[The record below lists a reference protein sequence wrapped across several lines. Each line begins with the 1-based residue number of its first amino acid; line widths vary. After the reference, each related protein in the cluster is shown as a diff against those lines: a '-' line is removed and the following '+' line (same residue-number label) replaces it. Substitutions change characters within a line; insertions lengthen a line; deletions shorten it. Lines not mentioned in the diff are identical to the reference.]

1 MKRLLL
7 LKYLF
12 FSVLLSNATTITVKN
27 IDELNAANKKAL
39 PGDTVIL
46 QNGEWRNVTIK
57 LSCNGTEKK
66 PIVFKSQTAGKVIIT
81 GNSKLKLGGNY
92 IIVNGLFF
100 KNGYSGDDAVI
111 SFRIDNKQLA
121 NNCRVTNTVIDDFNN
136 PKRMDEN
143 NWVLFYGKNNQL
155 DRCSFKN
162 KKNMGVLLA
171 VILDDERSREN
182 FHLIN
187 HNYFG
192 KRPPLAS
199 NGGEII
205 RVGVSQHCQFNSNT
219 QIKNN
224 FFEHCDGETEIIS
237 IKSCSNVVEGN
248 IFKECQGSVVLRH
261 GDNNLVKGNYFL
273 GNDKT
278 GSGGVRVINKGQK
291 VINNIFYK
299 CRGVDFRSP
308 LAVMNGIPNSPAHRY
323 VQVINAEIVSNTFYE
338 CSPMSLCEGSD
349 TERTLPPDNV
359 TFSNNIFYNSRDS
372 IIYKA
377 YDDIRGIKFS
387 GNKVSDKVSQDLPDG
402 LEKTRLT
409 KQDNFSK
416 TISRQTV
423 EPSISN
429 IPFAEKETY
438 IKSGASWFIKYD
450 VDHNKKMMLVVN
462 CATTEDVYK
471 QLEKKEPIVIKLTA
485 KKYSLEKPFV
495 ISKFV
500 KFTGDKKN
508 SIKLSSNK
516 MLSAFIISGNGNLTL
531 DNLNFSGENLKAT
544 NLISSDSS
552 GFSDHYNFSII
563 NCLITDLKSQ
573 TGCQNI
579 FYAYKSMIADSV
591 VVHGNTFANNNC
603 NAIIL
608 NEEKDDKGYYNAEK
622 IFISHNKFTK
632 QTGMLLSVYRGGN
645 DESTL
650 GPDLTFSH
658 NSLNSCSSENGQ
670 PLISFTGIQ
679 VTNLFSNSFTNCN
692 NGSILIK
699 YADIVRAKHLF
710 EKNNLV
716 ASGQLQRDQ
725 FLTEKNNIIK

>member
-7 LKYLF
+7 LNYLF

-46 QNGEWRNVTIK
+46 QNGEWKNITIK
-57 LSCNGTEKK
+57 LSCNGTEKN
-66 PIVFKSQTAGKVIIT
+66 PIVFRSQTAGKVIIT

-92 IIVNGLFF
+92 IVVNGLFF
-100 KNGYSGDDAVI
+100 KNGYAGDDAVI
-111 SFRIDNKQLA
+111 SFRIDSKQLA

-171 VILDDERSREN
+171 VILDDDRSREN
-182 FHLIN
+182 FHSID

-237 IKSCSNVVEGN
+237 IKSCSNVVEEN
-248 IFKECQGSVVLRH
+248 VFKESQGSVVLRH
-261 GDNNLVKGNYFL
+261 GDNNLVKGNYFV

-323 VQVINAEIVSNTFYE
+323 VQVTNAEIISNTFYE

-359 TFSNNIFYNSRDS
+359 IFSNNIFYNTRDS
-372 IIYKA
+372 IIYRA
-377 YDDIRGIKFS
+377 YDDIKGIKFS
-387 GNKVSDKVSQDLPDG
+387 GNKVSAKVSQVLPDG
-402 LEKTRLT
+402 LKKTSLSR
-409 KQDNFSK
+409 QDNFSK
-416 TISRQTV
+416 TTKTT
-423 EPSISN
+423 EPSVGN
-429 IPFAEKETY
+429 IPFAEKELY
-438 IKSGASWFIKYD
+438 VNSGASWFAKYD
-450 VDHNKKMMLVVN
+450 VVHNKKTIALVN
-462 CATTEDVYK
+462 CATTEDVYR
-471 QLEKKEPIVIKLTA
+471 QLEKKEPIVIRLTA
-485 KKYSLEKPFV
+485 KGYSLEKPFV

-508 SIKLSSNK
+508 IIKLSSNK

-544 NLISSDSS
+544 NLVSSDSS
-552 GFSDHYNFSII
+552 GHSAHYNFSIL
-563 NCLITDLKSQ
+563 NCIITDLKSQ

-591 VVHGNTFANNNC
+591 VVHSNTFTNNNC
-603 NAIIL
+603 DAIIL
-608 NEEKDDKGYYNAEK
+608 SEEKDDKGYYNAEK
-622 IFISHNKFTK
+622 IFISHNKFNK

-658 NSLNSCSSENGQ
+658 NLLTNCSSENGQ
-670 PLISFTGIQ
+670 PFISFTGVQ
-679 VTNLFSNSFTNCN
+679 VTNLFSNTFTNCN
-692 NGSILIK
+692 NGNTLIR
-699 YADIVRAKHLF
+699 YTDTVRAKHLF

-716 ASGQLQRDQ
+716 ASGQLEKDQ
-725 FLTEKNNIIK
+725 FLTEKNNNIK

>member
-57 LSCNGTEKK
+57 LSCNGTEKD
-66 PIVFKSQTAGKVIIT
+66 PIVFRSQTAGKVIIT

-92 IIVNGLFF
+92 IVVNGLFF
-100 KNGYSGDDAVI
+100 KNGYAGDDAVI

-377 YDDIRGIKFS
+377 YDDIKGIKFS
-387 GNKVSDKVSQDLPDG
+387 GNKVSDKVSQELPDG
-402 LEKTRLT
+402 LKKTRLT

-416 TISRQTV
+416 TISRQTA

-429 IPFAEKETY
+429 IPFAEKELY
-438 IKSGASWFIKYD
+438 VSSGAPWFIKYD
-450 VDHNKKMMLVVN
+450 VDHNKKTMLLVN
-462 CATTEDVYK
+462 CATTEDVYR

-485 KKYSLEKPFV
+485 KEYSLEKPFV

-516 MLSAFIISGNGNLTL
+516 MLSAFIISGNGHLTL
-531 DNLNFSGENLKAT
+531 DNLNFNGENLKAT

-563 NCLITDLKSQ
+563 NCIITDLKSQ

-591 VVHGNTFANNNC
+591 VVHGTTFANNNC

-658 NSLNSCSSENGQ
+658 NSLNSCSSENDQ

-699 YADIVRAKHLF
+699 YTDIVRAKHLF

-716 ASGQLQRDQ
+716 ASGQLQRDK

>member
-12 FSVLLSNATTITVKN
+12 FSVLLGNAKTIIVKN
-27 IDELNAANKKAL
+27 IDELNAANKKVL

-46 QNGEWRNVTIK
+46 QNGEWKNITIK
-57 LSCNGTEKK
+57 LSCNGTEKN
-66 PIVFKSQTAGKVIIT
+66 PIVFKSQTAGKVVIT
-81 GNSKLKLGGNY
+81 GNSKLKLGGTY
-92 IIVNGLFF
+92 IVVNGLFF
-100 KNGYSGDDAVI
+100 KNGYAGDDAVI
-111 SFRIDNKQLA
+111 SFRIDSKQLA

-171 VILDDERSREN
+171 VILDDDRSREN
-182 FHLIN
+182 FHSID

-219 QIKNN
+219 QVKNN

-237 IKSCSNVVEGN
+237 IKSCSNIVESN

-261 GDNNLVKGNYFL
+261 GDNNFVKDNYFL

-291 VINNIFYK
+291 VSNNIFYK

-323 VQVINAEIVSNTFYE
+323 VQVINAEIISNTFYE

-359 TFSNNIFYNSRDS
+359 TFSNNIFYNTRDS

-377 YDDIRGIKFS
+377 YDDIKGINFS
-387 GNKVSDKVSQDLPDG
+387 GNKVSDKVSQDLPVG
-402 LEKTRLT
+402 LKKTRLA

-416 TISRQTV
+416 TISRKTV

-429 IPFAEKETY
+429 IPFAEKEVY
-438 IKSGASWFIKYD
+438 LNSGAPWFIKYD
-450 VDHNKKMMLVVN
+450 VDHNKKTILLVN

-471 QLEKKEPIVIKLTA
+471 QLEKKEPIIIRLTA
-485 KKYSLEKPFV
+485 KEYSLEKPFV

-508 SIKLSSNK
+508 TIKLSSNK

-531 DNLNFSGENLKAT
+531 DNLNFNGENLKAT
-544 NLISSDSS
+544 HLVSSDSS
-552 GFSDHYNFSII
+552 GFSDHYNISIL
-563 NCLITDLKSQ
+563 NCIITDLKSQ
-573 TGCQNI
+573 AGCQNI
-579 FYAYKSMIADSV
+579 FYAYKSMIADSI
-591 VVHGNTFANNNC
+591 VVHGNTFDNNNC
-603 NAIIL
+603 DAIIL
-608 NEEKDDKGYYNAEK
+608 SEEKDDKGYYNAEK
-622 IFISHNKFTK
+622 IFISHNKFNK
-632 QTGMLLSVYRGGN
+632 QTGVLLNVYRGGN

-658 NSLNSCSSENGQ
+658 NLVTDCAAQNNG
-670 PLISFTGIQ
+670 PLFYFTGVQ
-679 VTNLFSNSFTNCN
+679 VTNIFANTFTNCN
-692 NGSILIK
+692 RENTLIK
-699 YADIVRAKHLF
+699 YTDLVRAKHVF
-710 EKNNLV
+710 EKNNLSM
-716 ASGQLQRDQ
+716 SGALEKNR
-725 FLTEKNNIIK
+725 FVTEKNNSIK